1 MSSHIICKSF
11 KVTCLIDHDWYRV
24 NQPTI
29 NNNKHIP
36 QVLNKKTYRYV
47 GTYAFKPTGSH

>member
-1 MSSHIICKSF
+1 MSHIICKSF